1 MEEDILKLDSVDKYN
16 KLFGLETL
24 HPQVSVIDLSK
35 ATLRPSHLRI
45 HYGVYALYLKNARC
59 GDILYGRQSYDY
71 QDGTIVCFAPGQYVE
86 TTMDPQVQPDGVLFH
101 PDLIRGTALGQEI
114 RNYTFFSYQTR
125 EALHVSQQERQTILE
140 CLHQIETELH
150 HSIDKHSRRLIT
162 AHIGLLLDYCMRF
175 YERQFTTRTQVNKD
189 ILMRFET
196 LLDEYFD
203 SDAPQREGLPSVRYF
218 ADRVFLSPNYFGD
231 LIRKQTGVTA
241 SEYIQ
246 NKLIERAKE
255 ALLSSGKTMSEI
267 AYSLGFQYPQ
277 HLSRMFKRVVGC
289 TPQEFRHGLSC

>member
-1 MEEDILKLDSVDKYN
+1 MPDA
-16 KLFGLETL
+16 ET
-24 HPQVSVIDLSK
+24 SSTAAR
-35 ATLRPSHLRI
+35 ATTTRTARSSLRPRP
-45 HYGVYALYLKNARC
+45 VRRN
-59 GDILYGRQSYDY
+59 D
-71 QDGTIVCFAPGQYVE
+71 DGPPGATDAY
-86 TTMDPQVQPDGVLFH
+86 GVLFH

-203 SDAPQREGLPSVRYF
+203 NDAPQREGLPAYGT
-218 ADRVFLSPNYFGD
+218 SP
-231 LIRKQTGVTA
+231 TG
-241 SEYIQ
+241 
-246 NKLIERAKE
+246 
-255 ALLSSGKTMSEI
+255 SS
-267 AYSLGFQYPQ
+267 
-277 HLSRMFKRVVGC
+277 SRP
-289 TPQEFRHGLSC
+289 TISAT